1 MSEFIVDYRALGL
14 HPDWEN
20 ILLEIID
27 LELGNI
33 LTPRR
38 RFILGYILQGYSQ
51 RETAE
56 LLGLHKRQVQ
66 REIYHIRHKKAT
78 R

>member
-1 MSEFIVDYRALGL
+1 MSEFVIDRRALGL

-27 LELGNI
+27 LELYGLN
-33 LTPRR
+33 PRR
-38 RFILGYILQGYSQ
+38 RFILGYILMGYSQ

-56 LLGLHKRQVQ
+56 LMGLHKRQVQ
-66 REIYHIRHKKAT
+66 REIYHIRHRKA
-78 R
+78 RK